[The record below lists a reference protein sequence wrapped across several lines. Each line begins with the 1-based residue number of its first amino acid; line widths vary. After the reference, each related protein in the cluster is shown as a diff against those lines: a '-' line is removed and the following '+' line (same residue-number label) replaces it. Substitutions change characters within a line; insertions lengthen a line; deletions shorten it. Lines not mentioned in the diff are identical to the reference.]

1 MSLIYMS
8 GLASL
13 IYLLGLA
20 IYRVF
25 FSPLSRIPGHRLAA
39 LTYWYETYYEVY
51 KGGQYFRVI
60 DEMHAIYGPVV
71 RITPNEL
78 HFEDPEFNDVL
89 YPSGSKRKIDRPEYA
104 AARAGTP
111 GSIVATAQH
120 DVHRRRRNALNSFFS
135 GANVRRLE
143 PIIQENMHKVL
154 VRMIASGEQSEVVE
168 PHHMFKACASDIITF
183 YAFGDSFRFMDRSD
197 YGQPYFRSGEVF
209 NSMTHIFG
217 AFPWLLTLAILAPG
231 WLVKYVK
238 PEMAEFVDRREWWIG
253 KVREIRNSN
262 DPERAKNT
270 IFGGILDSALP
281 AGDKTDERLANEA
294 QLVVFAGEGTTAHTL
309 TSAVYHLLANPEILK
324 IVKKELLA
332 VVDHGRRVPTFQEL
346 DRLQYLNAVINEV
359 IRLHPGAMH
368 RQVRV
373 CPNDAIVYID
383 RERGVQHLV
392 PPGTV
397 YAISPLTSHMN
408 GNVFKD
414 PYKFIPERWI
424 ENPEISR
431 AFMGFSRGTRA
442 CVGVSLARRE
452 LTAMLATIFNQYD
465 LYRGQ
470 QGPTLELYDTIR
482 RRDIDAS
489 KDYITPLPAKG
500 SCGLRVRVRN

>member
-1 MSLIYMS
+1 MS
-8 GLASL
+8 GAAALM
-13 IYLLGLA
+13 YLLCLA
-20 IYRVF
+20 IYRVYL
-25 FSPLSRIPGHRLAA
+25 SPLSRIPGPKLAA

-60 DEMHAIYGPVV
+60 DDMHAKYGPVV

-78 HFEDPEFNDVL
+78 HFDDPEFNDVL
-89 YPSGSKRKIDRPEYA
+89 YPSAGKRKIDRPEYA

-135 GANVRRLE
+135 GASVRRLE
-143 PIIQENMHKVL
+143 PIIQEHMDKLL
-154 VRMIASGEQSEVVE
+154 VRMQKSGAQCQVIK
-168 PHHMFKACASDIITF
+168 PYHIFKACASDIITL
-183 YAFGDSFRFMDRSD
+183 YAFGDSFHFMDRPD
-197 YGQPYFRSGEVF
+197 YGQPYFRAGEAF

-217 AFPWLLTLAILAPG
+217 AFPWLLTLATTAPG
-231 WLVKYVK
+231 WLVKYLK
-238 PEMAEFVDRREWWIG
+238 PEMTEFVDRREWWTQ

-270 IFGGILDSALP
+270 IFGGILDSTLSA
-281 AGDKTDERLANEA
+281 ADKTDERLANEA
-294 QLVVFAGEGTTAHTL
+294 QLVVFAGEGTTAYTL
-309 TSAVYHLLANPEILK
+309 TSAIYHLLAKPEILQK
-324 IVKKELLA
+324 VKDELAA
-332 VVDHGRRVPTFQEL
+332 VVGDGRQIPTFQEL
-346 DRLQYLNAVINEV
+346 DRLRYLNAVINEV

-368 RQVRV
+368 RQIRV
-373 CPNDAIVYID
+373 CPNDPIIYID
-383 RERGVQHLV
+383 RARGVEHVV

-414 PYKFIPERWI
+414 PYEFIPERWI
-424 ENPEISR
+424 DHPEISK

-442 CVGVSLARRE
+442 CVGITLARRE
-452 LTAMLATIFNQYD
+452 LTATLATIFIKYD

-470 QGPTLELYDTIR
+470 QGPTLELYDTVR
-482 RRDIDAS
+482 ARDIDAA

-500 SCGLRVRVRN
+500 SLGLRVRIRN